1 MIQEVAE
8 YIGSHWDR
16 YIGALVRHLQIDVI
30 ALLLCFAIAIP
41 LGYLCA
47 KKEKLAIPVLNVT
60 NVLKISP
67 GVAKFF
73 LLMPI
78 FGIGLTPALIAL
90 VALAVPT
97 ILINTMSV
105 VKGIDPL
112 V

>member
-47 KKEKLAIPVLNVT
+47 K
-60 NVLKISP
+60 
-67 GVAKFF
+67 
-73 LLMPI
+73 
-78 FGIGLTPALIAL
+78 
-90 VALAVPT
+90 
-97 ILINTMSV
+97 
-105 VKGIDPL
+105 
-112 V
+112 